1 MQNANSNYILPELLW
16 KSPTLNGVY
25 NNGVY
30 TTTDSDYGI
39 FVFEDGSVLYKDN
52 YSNENIIINDNITLI
67 QNENNTYKDEENS
80 IIFSLQNTNLNDYGA
95 ESLQNICN
103 YDGFYILN
111 GAVINNNTVTIYIE
125 FTQRKCMINHV
136 SYTFDNTYDD
146 NGNEKLLSAPR
157 QINIS
162 GYDNNTIMFTDTY
175 TPGTAVTYDKTFN
188 ITGPVSRIKLE
199 LKTNAITDNDYL
211 VKLMNFS
218 LSYIFA

>member
-1 MQNANSNYILPELLW
+1 
-16 KSPTLNGVY
+16 
-25 NNGVY
+25 
-30 TTTDSDYGI
+30 
-39 FVFEDGSVLYKDN
+39 
-52 YSNENIIINDNITLI
+52 
-67 QNENNTYKDEENS
+67 
-80 IIFSLQNTNLNDYGA
+80 
-95 ESLQNICN
+95 
-103 YDGFYILN
+103 
-111 GAVINNNTVTIYIE
+111 
-125 FTQRKCMINHV
+125 MINHV

-188 ITGPVSRIKLE
+188 VTGPVSRIKLE
-199 LKTNAITDNDYL
+199 LKTNAITYNDYL